1 MEQKRF
7 LNIDEAAELLGFK
20 KSYVYK
26 LTSGGVIPHS
36 KPNGKRIYFD
46 RLVLEQWMMRNQ
58 TSTDINSLAD
68 TYLALK

>member
-1 MEQKRF
+1 METKRF
-7 LNIDEAAELLGFK
+7 LNIDEAANLLGFK

-36 KPNGKRIYFD
+36 KPNGKRIFFD
-46 RLVLEQWMMRNQ
+46 REVLEQWMMRNQ

>member
-1 MEQKRF
+1 METKRF
-7 LNIDEAAELLGFK
+7 LNIDEAANLLGFK

-36 KPNGKRIYFD
+36 KPNGKRIFFD
-46 RLVLEQWMMRNQ
+46 REVLEQWMMRNQ
-58 TSTDINSLAD
+58 TSTDINSVAD

>member
-46 RLVLEQWMMRNQ
+46 RLALEQWMMRNQ
-58 TSTDINSLAD
+58 TSTDINSVAD